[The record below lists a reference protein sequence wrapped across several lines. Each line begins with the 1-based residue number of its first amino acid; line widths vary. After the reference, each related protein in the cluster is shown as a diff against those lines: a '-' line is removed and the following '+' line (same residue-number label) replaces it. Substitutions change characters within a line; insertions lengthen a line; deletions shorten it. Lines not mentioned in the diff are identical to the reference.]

1 MTQHHERLVVPF
13 TPQKMYDLVLDIG
26 TYPRFI
32 PFIEAMR
39 VTRDKT
45 GPDGVRFMTAD
56 MVVRYTVFRETFRSE
71 VTADPEAKTIR
82 AEYIKGPLKDLS
94 NLWTFEPDE
103 KGCCVDFRLDFAFKN
118 RLMQAAAQKFV
129 DHGFKR
135 MSGAFIK
142 EAHRR
147 YAPLSA

>member
-1 MTQHHERLVVPF
+1 MTLHHERIAVPF
-13 TPQKMYDLVLDIG
+13 TPEQMFDLVLDVR

-32 PFIEAMR
+32 PFVEALR
-39 VTRDKT
+39 VTNDELEGGT
-45 GPDGVRFMTAD
+45 GKLCAD

-71 VTADPEAKTIR
+71 VVADRSAKTIDVR
-82 AEYIKGPLKDLS
+82 YVKGPLQSLS
-94 NLWTFEPDE
+94 NNWAFEEHP
-103 KGCCVDFRLDFAFKN
+103 KGCMIDFKLNFVFKN
-118 RLMQAAAQKFV
+118 RLMQAAASKFI

-147 YAPLSA
+147 YQVAA